1 MSRLDIR
8 RSKVEPD
15 QDRPVGGCGKMNM
28 VTRGGSSGASSARSA
43 AIFLPPE
50 SVAAG
55 DGRDRVEVVRWWRR
69 RRPPLE
75 RPAVPRVRGRG
86 RARPQAPPRVDH
98 EEEDAERD
106 PEGAE
111 GGDRVPEGP
120 AGARRVGV
128 DAAGH
133 PDPPEAVLGAEA

>member
-1 MSRLDIR
+1 
-8 RSKVEPD
+8 
-15 QDRPVGGCGKMNM
+15 MNM
-28 VTRGGSSGASSARSA
+28 VTRGGSSGAASARSP

-55 DGRDRVEVVRWWRR
+55 DGRDGAEVGGWWGRG
-69 RRPPLE
+69 RPPLE

-111 GGDRVPEGP
+111 GGDGVPEGP

-133 PDPPEAVLGAEA
+133 PDRPEVVVGEEGRVEARQQDPKLQLA